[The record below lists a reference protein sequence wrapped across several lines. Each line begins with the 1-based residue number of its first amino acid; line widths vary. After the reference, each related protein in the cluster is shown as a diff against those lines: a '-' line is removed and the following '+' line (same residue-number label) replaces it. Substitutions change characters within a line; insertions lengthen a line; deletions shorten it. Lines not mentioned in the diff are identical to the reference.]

1 MRKVK
6 EIIKKLL
13 VVFLVNLIIICTA
26 STPLFQHV
34 SFAATDTVAGYEVDL
49 DSITNTFE
57 YEGNPKEMGY
67 EAENRGLKW
76 IFKLALN
83 L

>member
-26 STPLFQHV
+26 SNPLFQHV
-34 SFAATDTVAGYEVDL
+34 SFAASDTVAGYEVDL

-57 YEGNPKEMGY
+57 YEVIQKKWGTKQKT
-67 EAENRGLKW
+67 EA
-76 IFKLALN
+76 
-83 L
+83 